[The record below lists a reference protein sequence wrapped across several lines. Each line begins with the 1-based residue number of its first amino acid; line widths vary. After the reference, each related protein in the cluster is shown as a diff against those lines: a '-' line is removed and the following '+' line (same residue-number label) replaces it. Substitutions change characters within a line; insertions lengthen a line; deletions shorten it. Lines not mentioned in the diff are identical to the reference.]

1 MSKNFELLSQL
12 EGPLTTFQPW
22 PAAAAPG
29 ILTVPRAETV
39 KETPT
44 APAPILTAPRVE
56 TVKET
61 PTEEE
66 NTLVQRV
73 FFLPGQDAP
82 RSVVFCGVDQGDDSS
97 SMCARVSEILAARA
111 AGRVCLIDADR
122 HSPSLYARYGI
133 ENQSGDTDGVGPGV
147 AQNAAR
153 QIRGGNLWL
162 SPAGSRTAAR
172 EAIASL
178 DRARDQIS
186 KLREQFDYVLI
197 SAPPVNLS
205 ADAIVYGQLADGVIL
220 VVKAGSTRRAAAM
233 KAKESLEASNV
244 KLLGAILSERTFPIP
259 EALYRML

>member
-12 EGPLTTFQPW
+12 EGPLTMLEPR
-22 PAAAAPG
+22 PAAAAVPG
-29 ILTVPRAETV
+29 VLTVPRAEPV
-39 KETPT
+39 KETT
-44 APAPILTAPRVE
+44 SMLTVSRVE
-56 TVKET
+56 TGNEAAS
-61 PTEEE
+61 EEE

-82 RSVVFCGVDQGDDSS
+82 RAVVFCGVDQGDSAS
-97 SMCARVSEILAARA
+97 SMCARVSEILAARV

-122 HSPSLYARYGI
+122 HSPSLHAQYGI
-133 ENQSGDTDGVGPGV
+133 ENPFEDADGFGRGGAP
-147 AQNAAR
+147 NASR

-162 SPAGSRTAAR
+162 SPVGSRTAGG
-172 EAIASL
+172 ELIAAPDCVRS
-178 DRARDQIS
+178 QIAD
-186 KLREQFDYVLI
+186 LRQQFDYVLI
-197 SAPPVNLS
+197 SAPAVNLS

-220 VVKAGSTRRAAAM
+220 VLKAGATRRAAAL